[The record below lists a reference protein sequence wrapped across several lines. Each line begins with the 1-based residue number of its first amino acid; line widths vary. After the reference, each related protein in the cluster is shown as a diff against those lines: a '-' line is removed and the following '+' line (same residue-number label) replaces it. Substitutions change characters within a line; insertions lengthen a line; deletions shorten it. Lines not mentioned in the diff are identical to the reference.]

1 MSPRARMED
10 ATVMVA
16 GCSERA
22 NRMPRS
28 FSSRPWLVPEKR
40 DGARKFQHLELCS
53 LSRQAD
59 LLLTFTG
66 QKGTRRA
73 IAKALNLLCCW
84 ETIGDDVRQSESAAR
99 LDRYRRTSRALTHW
113 PLVGEGKRRLNFLQ
127 DETVRI
133 ANRCADR

>member
-1 MSPRARMED
+1 MED

-40 DGARKFQHLELCS
+40 DGARKFQYLRS

-66 QKGTRRA
+66 QKAPVGP
-73 IAKALNLLCCW
+73 IAKALNLLGCW
-84 ETIGDDVRQSESAAR
+84 ETIGDDIHAIGVGSPTRSFSEGPR
-99 LDRYRRTSRALTHW
+99 GLLHIGPW
-113 PLVGEGKRRLNFLQ
+113 
-127 DETVRI
+127 
-133 ANRCADR
+133 